1 MALPHFLPAQSRR
14 EITLY
19 YDERGSVP
27 PVPQW
32 FSCVWALDGKPYDGV
47 KSQGC
52 LDSILAHPEFES
64 GKLSLKHYKKADVL
78 TFHLRSPSLIVSGVD
93 LGISARE
100 IAQVQEF
107 LAINGNALRQ
117 GETYEHV
124 REAMTRM
131 VLDLHLRSQGRQA
144 GISRTV
150 HLDYAKKTAQ
160 VAFRIWE
167 GPQGIA
173 QPLVP
178 PYAEQCK
185 ILNGFFNWTDADD
198 LSPVSFVEREMRTKW
213 CGCFSEADVQND
225 LAALKEMKFLKEA
238 NISVE
243 GSGNVRS
250 VSVHLRGQAIPI
262 ADVRVRGYGLLEGLK
277 ESEIPPLTI
286 HTGDSYSNSAIRN
299 LERILEK
306 SFAKDGRQV
315 QVFSDVQVSA
325 KGEASLNFGV
335 LAYPDDFVYVNG
347 SPFDSTDHEPVTLVS
362 SIHQ

>member
-1 MALPHFLPAQSRR
+1 MSQQVSAANLCV
-14 EITLY
+14 EI
-19 YDERGSVP
+19 
-27 PVPQW
+27 
-32 FSCVWALDGKPYDGV
+32 
-47 KSQGC
+47 
-52 LDSILAHPEFES
+52 
-64 GKLSLKHYKKADVL
+64 
-78 TFHLRSPSLIVSGVD
+78 
-93 LGISARE
+93 
-100 IAQVQEF
+100 
-107 LAINGNALRQ
+107 
-117 GETYEHV
+117 
-124 REAMTRM
+124 
-131 VLDLHLRSQGRQA
+131 
-144 GISRTV
+144 
-150 HLDYAKKTAQ
+150 
-160 VAFRIWE
+160 
-167 GPQGIA
+167 
-173 QPLVP
+173 
-178 PYAEQCK
+178 
-185 ILNGFFNWTDADD
+185 GFFNWTDADD